1 MKGNEIQKGS
11 EQYLILFQGSFT
23 FYSNIFE
30 KVKVDFLKGLDPDWK
45 YIEFELCFLFV
56 LK

>member
-1 MKGNEIQKGS
+1 MKGNEIQKGG
-11 EQYLILFQGSFT
+11 EQYSILFQGSFT

-30 KVKVDFLKGLDPDWK
+30 KVKFDFLKGLYPDWK
-45 YIEFELCFLFV
+45 FAEFELCFLFV